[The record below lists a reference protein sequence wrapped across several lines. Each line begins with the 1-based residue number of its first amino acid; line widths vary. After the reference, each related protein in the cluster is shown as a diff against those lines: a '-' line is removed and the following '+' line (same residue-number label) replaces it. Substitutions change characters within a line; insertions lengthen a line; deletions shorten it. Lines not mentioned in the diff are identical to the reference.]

1 VSAEVLLLSAT
12 AFEQDFLAAH
22 LDKKAE
28 QQVAGRRWQWGRLA
42 GREILM
48 VEGGIGAV
56 NTAHALTCALQ
67 ALQPALVLQA
77 GVGGAYPGT
86 GLGIG
91 DIALA
96 SEENYGDLGVRTPA
110 GWQSA
115 ELIGIPILQ
124 QEEPFFNHF
133 PLDPQQV
140 ARARQILLDNSW
152 EGGRP
157 ALRSGP
163 FVTVQECS
171 GLASLGEERAARF
184 AGLCE
189 NMEGAAAAHLCRL
202 YRVPF
207 LEVRGISN
215 LVEDRRQEGWDLPLA
230 SRRAQQAVLR
240 LIGEWLF

>member
-1 VSAEVLLLSAT
+1 MSAEVLLLSAT

-22 LDKKAE
+22 LGEKVE
-28 QQVAGRRWQWGRLA
+28 QQVAGRRWQRGRLA

-56 NTAHALTCALQ
+56 NTAHALTCVLQ
-67 ALQPALVLQA
+67 VHQPALVLQA
-77 GVGGAYPGT
+77 GVGGAYPAA

-91 DIALA
+91 DVALA

-124 QEEPFFNHF
+124 QDVSYFNRF
-133 PLDPQQV
+133 PLDPEQV
-140 ARARQILLDNSW
+140 ARAMQILQDGSW
-152 EGGRP
+152 DGGCP

-171 GLASLGEERAARF
+171 GLASLGEERRVRF
-184 AGLCE
+184 SGLCE

-215 LVEDRRQEGWDLPLA
+215 LVEDRRREGWDLPLA
-230 SRRAQQAVLR
+230 SRRAQEAALA
-240 LIGEWLF
+240 LIKELL

>member
-1 VSAEVLLLSAT
+1 MSPEVLLLSAT
-12 AFEQDFLAAH
+12 AFEQDFLAAQ
-22 LDKKAE
+22 LKDKVE
-28 QQVAGRRWQWGRLA
+28 QQVAGRRWQQGRLA
-42 GREILM
+42 GREVLV
-48 VEGGIGAV
+48 VESGIGAV

-77 GVGGAYPGT
+77 GVGGAYPAA

-91 DIALA
+91 DVALA

-115 ELIGIPILQ
+115 ELIGIPVLQ
-124 QEEPFFNHF
+124 QEFPFFNRF
-133 PLDPQQV
+133 PLDPAQV
-140 ARARQILLDNSW
+140 ARAARILLDGSW

-171 GLASLGEERAARF
+171 GLASLGEERAVRF
-184 AGLCE
+184 AAVCE

-202 YRVPF
+202 YRIPF

-215 LVEDRRQEGWDLPLA
+215 LVEDRRREGWNLPLA
-230 SRRAQQAVLR
+230 CRRAQEAAFK
-240 LIGEWLF
+240 LIEGWPQ

>member
-1 VSAEVLLLSAT
+1 MNPEVLLLSAT

-22 LDKKAE
+22 LGEKVE
-28 QQVAGRRWQWGRLA
+28 QQVAGRRWQRGRLA
-42 GREILM
+42 GRETLM

-77 GVGGAYPGT
+77 GVGGAYPAG

-91 DIALA
+91 DVALA

-110 GWQSA
+110 GWQPA
-115 ELIGIPILQ
+115 ELIGIPVLQ
-124 QEEPFFNHF
+124 QEQSFFNHF
-133 PLDPQQV
+133 PLDPEQV
-140 ARARQILLDNSW
+140 ARAEQILLDGTW
-152 EGGRP
+152 EGSPP
-157 ALRSGP
+157 ALRRGP

-171 GLASLGEERAARF
+171 GLASLGEERGARF

-202 YRVPF
+202 YRIPF
-207 LEVRGISN
+207 IEVRGISN
-215 LVEDRRQEGWDLPLA
+215 LVEDRRREGWDLPLA
-230 SRRAQQAVLR
+230 GRRAQEAAFK
-240 LIGEWLF
+240 LIEGWPR

>member
-1 VSAEVLLLSAT
+1 MRVEVLLLSAT
-12 AFEQDFLAAH
+12 VSEQDFLAARF
-22 LDKKAE
+22 DEKVE
-28 QQVAGRRWQWGRLA
+28 QQVAGRRWQRGRLA

-67 ALQPALVLQA
+67 TLQPALVLQA
-77 GVGGAYPGT
+77 GVGGAYPT
-86 GLGIG
+86 AGLGIG
-91 DIALA
+91 DVALA
-96 SEENYGDLGVRTPA
+96 SEENYGDLGVRTRE

-115 ELIGIPILQ
+115 ELIGLPVLQ
-124 QEEPFFNHF
+124 HEEPFFNRF
-133 PLDPQQV
+133 PLDPEQV
-140 ARARQILLDNSW
+140 ARAERILHDGDW

-202 YRVPF
+202 YQIPF
-207 LEVRGISN
+207 IEVRGISN
-215 LVEDRRQEGWDLPLA
+215 LVEDRRREAWDLPLA
-230 SRRAQQAVLR
+230 CRRAQQAALR
-240 LIGEWLF
+240 LIEELPL

>member
-1 VSAEVLLLSAT
+1 MNPEVLLLSAT
-12 AFEQDFLAAH
+12 AFEQDLLSAQ
-22 LDKKAE
+22 LEGRVE
-28 QQVAGRRWQWGRLA
+28 QQVAGRRWQRGQLA
-42 GREILM
+42 GREVLM

-67 ALQPALVLQA
+67 IFQPALVLQA
-77 GVGGAYPGT
+77 GVGGAYPAA

-91 DIALA
+91 DVALA
-96 SEENYGDLGVRTPA
+96 SEENYGDLGVRTRA

-115 ELIGIPILQ
+115 ESIGIPVLQ
-124 QEEPFFNHF
+124 QAAPFFNRF
-133 PLDPQQV
+133 PLDPKQV
-140 ARARQILLDNSW
+140 ARAEQILQDSAW
-152 EGGRP
+152 AGGPP

-202 YRVPF
+202 YRIPF

-215 LVEDRRQEGWDLPLA
+215 LVEDRRREGWDLPLA
-230 SRRAQQAVLR
+230 GRRAQEAALR
-240 LIGEWLF
+240 LIEEFPL